1 MLNGSNN
8 YYFNNK
14 EIKPCMGKGEHN
26 GVEREREGEEEGEGE
41 GQRELKSKWSSSN

>member
-26 GVEREREGEEEGEGE
+26 GVEREKEKERKRE
-41 GQRELKSKWSSSN
+41 RERDREN